1 MAANDNLFELGASSL
16 KLIEIHEQIDQEY
29 PGMLELTEL
38 FTYPTITELAD
49 YLEGKLSAVR
59 IPAVVTADSG
69 RT

>member
-1 MAANDNLFELGASSL
+1 
-16 KLIEIHEQIDQEY
+16 
-29 PGMLELTEL
+29 MLELTEL